1 MSWVTKRR
9 INNMMQSILMA
20 LAGGALIGLAASLML
35 VLNGR
40 VTGISGIAN
49 GLLTLQKGDYLWRAT
64 FVVGLIAGGVVLAYF
79 QAEMFANT
87 SARSEVMIAIAGV
100 IVGFGTV
107 LGSGCTSGHGVCGI
121 SRLSPR
127 SLIATIIF
135 MLVGMITATILKSFL
150 GV

>member
-1 MSWVTKRR
+1 
-9 INNMMQSILMA
+9 MMQSILMA